1 LKLLLDTHIW
11 IWSVLAPDR
20 LSPQVAAAL
29 ESAENEVW
37 LSPISLRELL
47 LLVEK
52 GRLHLNMEPL
62 AWIEKALDL
71 APLQE
76 AFLTGEIALRSRT
89 VDLPHQDPADR
100 FLAATAV
107 VYGLTLVTGDE
118 NILKSKT
125 VSLLSNE

>member
-20 LSPQVAAAL
+20 LSPQVATAL
-29 ESAENEVW
+29 ESAENELW
-37 LSPISLRELL
+37 LSPISLWELL

-52 GRLHLNMEPL
+52 GRLHLDMEPL
-62 AWIEKALDL
+62 AWIERALDL

-76 AFLTGEIALRSRT
+76 APLTGEVALRSRT

-107 VYGLTLVTGDE
+107 VYGMTLVTADE